1 MTEKR
6 CWDSDWTFIGVAWPI
21 KNHPLEKKRLLLQ
34 PETTIL
40 ITKNEKL
47 MKRNDSRL
55 TAFLLC
61 MGVSLVSPNYLYGKG
76 EVAMNVMQ
84 QSQNLNRILGIRL

>member
-1 MTEKR
+1 
-6 CWDSDWTFIGVAWPI
+6 
-21 KNHPLEKKRLLLQ
+21 
-34 PETTIL
+34 
-40 ITKNEKL
+40 